1 MSPRARLAARIGATF
16 CVLGLLLLAF
26 VAYQLWGTSF
36 YESQA
41 QSRLRG
47 ELNRELARPGERTA
61 PHRAS
66 SEKSRGTPPGATGA
80 TPSVQQSPQPA
91 STPAPAEADPPVG
104 APVGLLT
111 IPAIGLSDVIV
122 EGVGAPQL
130 EQGPGHYPGTPLPG
144 ERGNVGIAGH
154 RTTYARPFYNLNL
167 LQNGDPIYVL
177 TPQGYFHYSVTG
189 TQVVPPTDVAVL
201 ASDTQGATLT
211 LTTCNPRY
219 SAATRLVVTAVLTPG
234 TAPPG
239 GPPETKALPPTTAAQ
254 RTDPP
259 PAGGEPLNGNDESYW
274 PAVLWGLATLAVVVT
289 ARLVWRR
296 MPGRFRWG
304 AVVVGVPLAAVGLLL
319 CFEHLSLALPASF

>member
-47 ELNRELARPGERTA
+47 ELNRELARLGERTA
-61 PHRAS
+61 RS
-66 SEKSRGTPPGATGA
+66 SAPYEKSGGTPPGATGA
-80 TPSVQQSPQPA
+80 TPPVQQPPQPA

-154 RTTYARPFYNLNL
+154 RTTYARPFYNLNV

-201 ASDTQGATLT
+201 ASNTQAATLT

-234 TAPPG
+234 TGASG
-239 GPPETKALPPTTAAQ
+239 GPPGRAAPPPPTAAQ

-259 PAGGEPLNGNDESYW
+259 PTGGEPLDGNNESYW

-296 MPGRFRWG
+296 MPRRFRWG